1 MSSIEIDIQDEDNGG
16 EVWLR
21 LLTSA
26 VSEDGAF
33 AVLDMQAADLVRDI
47 LVHRRAGHYEFSPLD
62 VNG

>member
-1 MSSIEIDIQDEDNGG
+1 MSSIEIDIQDEGNGG

-21 LLTSA
+21 LMTSA

-33 AVLDMQAADLVRDI
+33 AILDMQAADLVRDI